1 MKCLKVKSL
10 HIVNLLDCP
19 PFSPHN
25 GSFSFSS
32 PHSIFFS
39 NPLYIFSIMPFSSVW
54 IFKLFLLPLGFF
66 CFTQFFQVFLNRHF
80 IFLSQIFL
88 VHSLSFPLLHYLFT
102 HSFCFFCIPQSFILS
117 HTSCS
122 VGISIEKRGHVCK
135 LLIGVEN
142 MMGKDDLSYLCLDFM
157 HRFFHPL
164 RQKAVFPD

>member
-1 MKCLKVKSL
+1 MLY
-10 HIVNLLDCP
+10 
-19 PFSPHN
+19 F
-25 GSFSFSS
+25 
-32 PHSIFFS
+32 FFS
-39 NPLYIFSIMPFSSVW
+39 NPLCIFSIMPFSSVR

-122 VGISIEKRGHVCK
+122 VGISIVKRGHVCK

-157 HRFFHPL
+157 HHFFSSI
-164 RQKAVFPD
+164 KAESSLSRLGYMAFSVNVVDSFT